1 MNFDSFLGNLDKDE
15 LEEFYS
21 MTPKEQEEIR
31 LELEAEEAGQKELA
45 DKEWRASEGKRNRLA
60 RTTTHSNVLD
70 PIVDTY
76 KSVVEGLPKSNMS
89 TGKSLHPTARYL
101 QNLKEDGPV
110 GGAGREVVSPSLSE
124 GNHPSLIKRPEV
136 VEEVTTR
143 GPSNMGEYVSDA
155 IDSGVLKDLGLTPGL
170 QSATDKINYE
180 NRVIDKDEIL
190 EHQGTDLAIKLQKE
204 EEAARIA
211 AEIEERDRGK
221 SSLPHIRRAQEI
233 ESARRKEVRPSQLA
247 PLADPVLSERNHPLL
262 VAQDRELARKN
273 AAEAEQFEREYQD
286 AAYPKESSWTDHLV
300 AGKGDDLKK
309 LNANLFPGISKA
321 VEGKTDKEPTE
332 KEKKKEEEKIIKKV
346 EKAVVSGEPPTKKT
360 GDFVKYDENDY
371 PIYRK
376 GSKWSK
382 SFNDAFGKSLEQ
394 DGNKTFSW
402 TGHDGKSRSYT
413 NDRAVKTVEKA
424 PKVQKRSEEFISRYV
439 KAPKKE
445 AAIILKDE
453 VDKTPDRQDKK
464 DKIAEAKE
472 SGPDKYWQDPI
483 TGFTFNLS
491 KADRRRD
498 RERIMKM
505 GAMLPAEDRAP
516 FFESKGLID
525 SEDLKAILKP
535 TDKENFE
542 RRVKEMELKVKSSQ
556 LVLNDKKIKNYM
568 TPEKKEYFSAY
579 KNAIQH
585 SSTQGI
591 YTFGKLLGL
600 DDSELTKIVNENT
613 KIALSK
619 VKGKEKDQFK
629 ARFGMSYDKI
639 YNSREKIM
647 MQTASVF
654 DPGMYGESMQ
664 IGGTTYKGRKGLME
678 SFKLKE
684 LNEIKAPK
692 NYFKELEKNHS
703 MEVSRFFKIPRYLN
717 KDGSRNYKKL
727 LNSPMAYQEF
737 LQNILINAHMEKTTQ
752 GRYGDME
759 RYRTRLQ
766 RKHEAES
773 AELIKALTAR
783 K

>member
-1 MNFDSFLGNLDKDE
+1 MAQLDSFLGNLDSEE
-15 LEEFYS
+15 LNEFYS
-21 MTPKEQEEIR
+21 MTPEEQKQIR
-31 LELEAEEAGQKELA
+31 LELEAEQAEE
-45 DKEWRASEGKRNRLA
+45 DRLA
-60 RTTTHSNVLD
+60 ESERITKAAASFKKAKQTPHTDLTDIIRGSQDNVIAESYGPD
-70 PIVDTY
+70 S
-76 KSVVEGLPKSNMS
+76 KEGLTAQALANDYLKKNNPP
-89 TGKSLHPTARYL
+89 TKSLHPTARLL
-101 QNLKEDGPV
+101 QERAAEQSAAAAGLGSGDKVTSAISEANHPLANKGGLKDARVIGEDGGPTEDDKI
-110 GGAGREVVSPSLSE
+110 AEEYEQQFLSE
-124 GNHPSLIKRPEV
+124 EALREQFDPEERKRPEWLQDI
-136 VEEVTTR
+136 VEDPTKLTGGQKPAWLPEGDGTEVIISDEGGEGIISDEDFADQLLLDEQRKSLKNPKAKDLDISTLPEKRQDEIQKLFDEKDPEAELIASEYEAEAAIKDARDRRKKLRRQAPEKEVT
-143 GPSNMGEYVSDA
+143 
-155 IDSGVLKDLGLTPGL
+155 
-170 QSATDKINYE
+170 
-180 NRVIDKDEIL
+180 
-190 EHQGTDLAIKLQKE
+190 
-204 EEAARIA
+204 
-211 AEIEERDRGK
+211 
-221 SSLPHIRRAQEI
+221 
-233 ESARRKEVRPSQLA
+233 
-247 PLADPVLSERNHPLL
+247 
-262 VAQDRELARKN
+262 
-273 AAEAEQFEREYQD
+273 
-286 AAYPKESSWTDHLV
+286 
-300 AGKGDDLKK
+300 
-309 LNANLFPGISKA
+309 SK
-321 VEGKTDKEPTE
+321 T
-332 KEKKKEEEKIIKKV
+332 
-346 EKAVVSGEPPTKKT
+346 T
-360 GDFVKYDENDY
+360 GDFVNFDKNGY
-371 PIYRK
+371 PVYKK

-382 SFNDAFGKSLEQ
+382 SFNDAFAKSLEQ
-394 DGNKTFSW
+394 EGNKTFSW

-413 NDRAVKTVEKA
+413 NDRAVKTIEEA
-424 PKVQKRSEEFISRYV
+424 PKKPTVGRDRSEQFISRYV
-439 KAPKKE
+439 EAPKKE
-445 AAIILKDE
+445 KAEILKKE
-453 VDKTPDRQDKK
+453 VDETPDVQDKK
-464 DKIAEAKE
+464 DIIAEAKE

-491 KADRRRD
+491 KANRRRD

-542 RRVKEMELKVKSSQ
+542 RRVKEMELRVKSSQ

-600 DDSELTKIVNENT
+600 NDSELTKIVNENT
-613 KIALSK
+613 KLALSK

-654 DPGMYGESMQ
+654 DPGMYGEAMQ

-684 LNEIKAPK
+684 LNEIKSPK

-727 LNSPMAYQEF
+727 LDSPMAYQEF

-759 RYRTRLQ
+759 RYRTALQ

>member
-1 MNFDSFLGNLDKDE
+1 MDFDSFLGNLDKDE

-21 MTPKEQEEIR
+21 LTPKEREEMK
-31 LELEAEEAGQKELA
+31 LELESEETKQKELA

-70 PIVDTY
+70 PVVDAY

-110 GGAGREVVSPSLSE
+110 GGAGREAVSPSFSE
-124 GNHPSLIKRPEV
+124 GNHPSRIKRPEV
-136 VEEVTTR
+136 VEEIISR
-143 GPSNMGEYVSDA
+143 GPSNMGEYVSNA

-180 NRVIDKDEIL
+180 NRVIDKDEVI
-190 EHQGTDLAIKLQKE
+190 ERQGVERQIELQKE
-204 EEAARIA
+204 EKAARIA
-211 AEIEERDRGK
+211 AEIEERDKGK
-221 SSLPHIRRAQEI
+221 SPLPHIRRAQEV
-233 ESARRKEVRPSQLA
+233 EAARMEEVRPSQLA
-247 PLADPVLSERNHPLL
+247 PLPKSVLSEKNHPLL
-262 VAQDRELARKN
+262 VSQDRERARKN
-273 AAEAEQFEREYQD
+273 AADAEQFEREYQE
-286 AAYPKESSWTDHLV
+286 AAYPKESSWTDHLI

-309 LNANLFPGISKA
+309 LNANLFPGISEA
-321 VEGKTDKEPTE
+321 VEEKTDKEPTE
-332 KEKKKEEEKIIKKV
+332 NEKKKEDEKIIKKV
-346 EKAVVSGEPPTKKT
+346 EKAVVSGKPPKD
-360 GDFVKYDENDY
+360 GVKFDKRGY
-371 PIYRK
+371 PIYTK
-376 GSKWSK
+376 GSEW
-382 SFNDAFGKSLEQ
+382 
-394 DGNKTFSW
+394 GNKFNKRFKDAVKNGETIFKW
-402 TGHDGKSRSYT
+402 TGHDGKERSYT
-413 NDRAVKTVEKA
+413 NDLATKTKTVEKT
-424 PKVQKRSEEFISRYV
+424 PKRSEEFISRYV

-445 AAIILKDE
+445 ASIILKDK
-453 VDKTPDRQDKK
+453 VDKEPDVQVKK
-464 DKIAEAKE
+464 DIIAEAKE

-542 RRVKEMELKVKSSQ
+542 RRVKEMELRVKSSQ

-600 DDSELTKIVNENT
+600 NDSELTKIVNENT
-613 KIALSK
+613 KLALSK

-654 DPGMYGESMQ
+654 DPGMYGQAMQ

-684 LNEIKAPK
+684 LNEIKNPK
-692 NYFKELEKNHS
+692 NYFNELEKNHS

-727 LNSPMAYQEF
+727 LDSPMAYQEF
-737 LQNILINAHMEKTTQ
+737 LQNVLINAHMEKTTQ

-766 RKHEAES
+766 KKHEADN
-773 AELIKALTAR
+773 AELIKALTA
-783 K
+783 KK

>member
-1 MNFDSFLGNLDKDE
+1 MDFDNFLGNLDTDE

-21 MTPKEQEEIR
+21 MTPKEQKEMKD
-31 LELEAEEAGQKELA
+31 ELEAEEKKQKELA
-45 DKEWRASEGKRNRLA
+45 DETWRASEGKRNRLA
-60 RTTTHSNVLD
+60 RTTTRGNVLD
-70 PIVDTY
+70 PVVDAY

-89 TGKSLHPTARYL
+89 TGKSFHPTARYL
-101 QNLKEDGPV
+101 QNLKKDSPV
-110 GGAGREVVSPSLSE
+110 DPSLSE

-136 VEEVTTR
+136 VEEVRR
-143 GPSNMGEYVSDA
+143 GPSNMGEYISDA
-155 IDSGVLKDLGLTPGL
+155 IDSGVMKDLGLTRGL

-190 EHQGTDLAIKLQKE
+190 EHQGTDLAIKLQNE
-204 EEAARIA
+204 EEAARIEEARIA
-211 AEIEERDRGK
+211 AEIEKNKGK
-221 SSLPHIRRAQEI
+221 SPLPHIRNAQEV
-233 ESARRKEVRPSQLA
+233 EAARMAELRPSQLA

-262 VAQDRELARKN
+262 VSKDRKQARKN
-273 AAEAEQFEREYQD
+273 AADAEQFEREYQE
-286 AAYPKESSWTDHLV
+286 AAFGSPEESSWTDHLI

-321 VEGKTDKEPTE
+321 VEGKIDKELIE
-332 KEKKKEEEKIIKKV
+332 KEKKKDEAEETVKEVQKKV
-346 EKAVVSGEPPTKKT
+346 EKVVISGNPPKD
-360 GDFVKYDENDY
+360 GVKFDKRGY
-371 PIYRK
+371 PIYTK
-376 GSKWSK
+376 GSEW
-382 SFNDAFGKSLEQ
+382 
-394 DGNKTFSW
+394 GNKFNKRFKDAVKNGETIFKW
-402 TGHDGKSRSYT
+402 TGHDGKERSYT
-413 NDRAVKTVEKA
+413 NDLATKTKTVEKT
-424 PKVQKRSEEFISRYV
+424 PKVQERSEKFISRYR

-445 AAIILKDE
+445 AAIILKNE
-453 VDKTPDRQDKK
+453 LEMTPDRQDKK

-600 DDSELTKIVNENT
+600 SDSELTKIVNENT
-613 KIALSK
+613 KLALSK

-664 IGGTTYKGRKGLME
+664 IGATTYKGRKGLME
-678 SFKLKE
+678 TFKLKE
-684 LNEIKAPK
+684 LNEIKSPK
-692 NYFKELEKNHS
+692 NYFKELEENHV
-703 MEVSRFFKIPRYLN
+703 MEVKRIFKNPRYLN

-727 LNSPMAYQEF
+727 LDSPMAYQQF
-737 LQNILINAHMEKTTQ
+737 LQNILINAHMEKVAL
-752 GRYGDME
+752 GRYGKME
-759 RYRTRLQ
+759 MYRTELQ
-766 RKHEAES
+766 RKHEAEN